1 MLSPNVAGD
10 PQILP
15 ADFMP
20 VRPPNMIQKIVLLGD
35 SDVSRWPSSLLPSIP
50 SAAVFMHYAK
60 SGACLVDLL
69 QQIAKHDQWEIQSG
83 DRTNSL
89 FVCCA
94 GENDIGSGRTM
105 EQMLGTFGAVL
116 DALFTANNPD
126 QRLQSRM
133 IFFGPKFEPWMT
145 DDNSSRKK
153 YVKLNNGFQRAI
165 RKHRAFDR
173 IIYVDCLTLFCTKET
188 ASEPGAV
195 YGGRAIPDIQY
206 FDSDGLHLND
216 AGYSVWKQIVAV
228 KIAESERKK
237 Q

>member
-1 MLSPNVAGD
+1 
-10 PQILP
+10 
-15 ADFMP
+15 
-20 VRPPNMIQKIVLLGD
+20 
-35 SDVSRWPSSLLPSIP
+35 
-50 SAAVFMHYAK
+50 
-60 SGACLVDLL
+60 
-69 QQIAKHDQWEIQSG
+69 
-83 DRTNSL
+83 
-89 FVCCA
+89 
-94 GENDIGSGRTM
+94 
-105 EQMLGTFGAVL
+105 
-116 DALFTANNPD
+116 
-126 QRLQSRM
+126 M

-228 KIAESERKK
+228 KIAESEIQLGKSSDN
-237 Q
+237 QLLP